1 MSLASAASCTA
12 GGGDVSVGGGTGR
25 MVLGDG
31 LHRFINQA
39 CGKKT
44 KSSPQPHRKR
54 KTLPEGREHGNHTQ
68 RQRGGKREKPCQE
81 CPNYLLES
89 GSQTNLEAF

>member
-39 CGKKT
+39 CGKKQSLAHST
-44 KSSPQPHRKR
+44 ASA
-54 KTLPEGREHGNHTQ
+54 
-68 RQRGGKREKPCQE
+68 KPCQKE
-81 CPNYLLES
+81 ENMVITRRDREGERERSRARNAQIIY
-89 GSQTNLEAF
+89 